1 MVIELLKN
9 KTIPDHLAIWCITPK
24 GKTLGLKLKT
34 ALQNPA
40 LFISNRIG
48 DGFDNRQGIF
58 GFDTLSH
65 EIRKKFNQYSGHIF
79 IFSTGIAV
87 RLIAPLLKSKI
98 MDPAIVVVD
107 ENGNH
112 AISLISGHIGGA
124 NALAKKIADMI
135 QASPVITTA
144 TDTND
149 LPAIDLIAK
158 EKRLFIETPQNIKRI
173 NMAFLI
179 GKSIDLYDPF
189 GFVETELKDF
199 LLSKTPDDR
208 EGFEKIFCSY
218 EIGPVSRE
226 TMILR
231 PPLLSVGIG
240 CNRGTGVKAI
250 YDFLTH
256 VFKENGL
263 SIRSIDR
270 LSTIDLKKN
279 EGGLLSLAKKMKLPM
294 EFHTR
299 EKLNSIK
306 SIETPSEM
314 VEKHV
319 GVKSVSEASA
329 VLSAGNGKLI
339 VTKKK
344 NKDVTIAVAI
354 KK

>member
-1 MVIELLKN
+1 M
-9 KTIPDHLAIWCITPK
+9 
-24 GKTLGLKLKT
+24 
-34 ALQNPA
+34 
-40 LFISNRIG
+40 
-48 DGFDNRQGIF
+48 
-58 GFDTLSH
+58 
-65 EIRKKFNQYSGHIF
+65 
-79 IFSTGIAV
+79 
-87 RLIAPLLKSKI
+87 
-98 MDPAIVVVD
+98 
-107 ENGNH
+107 
-112 AISLISGHIGGA
+112 
-124 NALAKKIADMI
+124 
-135 QASPVITTA
+135 
-144 TDTND
+144 
-149 LPAIDLIAK
+149 
-158 EKRLFIETPQNIKRI
+158 
-173 NMAFLI
+173 
-179 GKSIDLYDPF
+179 
-189 GFVETELKDF
+189 
-199 LLSKTPDDR
+199 
-208 EGFEKIFCSY
+208 
-218 EIGPVSRE
+218 
-226 TMILR
+226 
-231 PPLLSVGIG
+231 LSVGIG

-279 EGGLLSLAKKMKLPM
+279 EEGLLALAKKMKLPM